1 MEFLPKTEREIEKLP
16 RAYIANVCYTVA
28 GEDFKTWT
36 NEKIAARN
44 QKIVED
50 QDLAIHMHPSLAAIF
65 RNSSSVSTSKGI
77 SSHLMKAKA

>member
-50 QDLAIHMHPSLAAIF
+50 
-65 RNSSSVSTSKGI
+65 
-77 SSHLMKAKA
+77 